1 MWKYVAGQLKNVTG
15 VMGYEIQN
23 EPKQGYLREHALH
36 HPADGGRP
44 ARGRERDPVRG
55 RQPRRSCSPPEPGSR
70 QVSRW
75 LDLSAWTALG
85 NIAFDVHDYFG
96 ARWGDGLGGEVPS
109 EDDYQELIQ
118 LLYNHLLSDEGVS
131 PYIGTT
137 QVQAEFMKQVLS
149 AVQPRGIA
157 MLVGEGGIYST
168 DPGAA
173 TFFGTMTSAANAL
186 GVSWSVSAF
195 EGELG
200 IYYSDGTP
208 KPYAQIVIDAAKAP
222 TEALVGPPSAR
233 TGHPARAVDGRRD
246 PDVPVDNPGGGE

>member
-1 MWKYVAGQLKNVTG
+1 MVDVQLEVAGAIRTV
-15 VMGYEIQN
+15 
-23 EPKQGYLREHALH
+23 
-36 HPADGGRP
+36 DGNHVIVFTTRAGF
-44 ARGRERDPVRG
+44 A
-55 RQPRRSCSPPEPGSR
+55 PGSR
-70 QVSRW
+70 GRP
-75 LDLSAWTALG
+75 DRMDSAG
-85 NIAFDVHDYFG
+85 NTAFDVHDYFG

-137 QVQAEFMKQVLS
+137 QVQAEFMKQVLNS
-149 AVQPRGIA
+149 VQPASIA

-222 TEALVGPPSAR
+222 Y
-233 TGHPARAVDGRRD
+233 
-246 PDVPVDNPGGGE
+246 